1 MSFTRVMA
9 NVGRPISFYPSIS
22 RALGDINMAVIL
34 CQFIYWRSRVG
45 DREIYKT
52 QAEIEAE
59 TSINAHTQRRAFKK
73 FQQLGLVVIEKKGIP
88 ARNHFLW
95 NWKKVDELIEGK
107 LLEQDVTDC
116 HDQSSQSVSTSG
128 DNLSPLDVTDCHDQ
142 SQQSVATNTET
153 THRLHTETTTTPL
166 APEAIATDAGAL
178 EVELVDDENQE
189 LSSDEPRVEIPPDM
203 PGPKNQGA
211 KTFKAWA
218 NYAIT
223 YQRRYNVWP
232 VWNARVA
239 GQMAQL
245 VDRLGKSEAP
255 KVAAFY
261 LSTSDARVINE
272 QHSVGLL
279 LARAESLRTQWLTGR
294 RMNSTTARQQ
304 ERTAANYEAAKQV
317 RENIEKRGSIYD
329 NPFYK

>member
-1 MSFTRVMA
+1 MSIFYLSHAWKIKDVTPSEKIILISLADQA
-9 NVGRPISFYPSIS
+9 NDDGVCWPSVQTLSLRTALKERTVRKVINDLAEKGFLKINRRKGSSNYYDLTPALNAPLHDMHPSNKAPTPAPDAPPPAPDAPPPLHQMQGTPAPDAGR
-22 RALGDINMAVIL
+22 
-34 CQFIYWRSRVG
+34 
-45 DREIYKT
+45 
-52 QAEIEAE
+52 
-59 TSINAHTQRRAFKK
+59 TQREPTVEPK
-73 FQQLGLVVIEKKGIP
+73 ENP
-88 ARNHFLW
+88 N
-95 NWKKVDELIEGK
+95 
-107 LLEQDVTDC
+107 
-116 HDQSSQSVSTSG
+116 
-128 DNLSPLDVTDCHDQ
+128 
-142 SQQSVATNTET
+142 
-153 THRLHTETTTTPL
+153 L
-166 APEAIATDAGAL
+166 APGAIATDANVVEA
-178 EVELVDDENQE
+178 ELVDGAE
-189 LSSDEPRVEIPPDM
+189 LNPESVSDEPRVEIPPDM
-203 PGPKNQGA
+203 PGPKNQDA

-261 LSTSDARVINE
+261 LSTNDARVINE

-304 ERTAANYEAAKQV
+304 ERTAANYEAAEAAK
-317 RENIEKRGSIYD
+317 ENIKRRSIYD
-329 NPFYK
+329 NPLYKR